1 MMQECTAGSFSEVEG
16 DCESYKAC
24 LWGRY
29 ETYQCAPGLHFN
41 RESNICDWPARSR
54 CKYSSGES
62 PAGSGND
69 APSTSSPTSGSAP
82 TQSSP
87 NDGSYVPWEES
98 TAKPPLPP
106 SEIDANKVSTLS
118 GYFKV
123 VCYFTNWA
131 WYRRGI
137 GRYLPENIDHTL
149 CTHIIYGFAVL
160 DYSDL
165 TIKAHDSW
173 ADYDNSKIF
182 TRIIFVVQN

>member
-1 MMQECTAGSFSEVEG
+1 MILRSIQECTSGSFSEVEG

-41 RESNICDWPARSR
+41 KESNICDWPARSK
-54 CKYSSGES
+54 CKYSPGES
-62 PAGSGND
+62 AAGSGY
-69 APSTSSPTSGSAP
+69 APSTSRPTT
-82 TQSSP
+82 TQSSSNEGSYVP
-87 NDGSYVPWEES
+87 SNDGSYVPWEES
-98 TAKPPLPP
+98 TAKPPLPAP
-106 SEIDANKVSTLS
+106 ETDPDKVSTLS
-118 GYFKV
+118 GHFKV

-173 ADYDNSKIF
+173 ADYDNSMIY
-182 TRIIFVVQN
+182 